1 MTTAHH
7 APGETRP
14 GGRTARTR
22 QAVLAAVFQE
32 LDDGGFA
39 GLTME
44 KVAQRAG
51 IHVATL
57 YRRWRCIEGLVCEL
71 LTELSSDVPLP
82 DTGSL
87 PEDLRAL
94 SRSVAAFFGEARM
107 RALIEA
113 VVSAAA
119 RDPQAA
125 AVLRSFFGERLTL
138 AGQMV
143 RRAVDRGE
151 LPADTDPEEVMSALG
166 APFYYR
172 ILIARRPVDR
182 RLAESAATAVWAA
195 ARAGAYGTRGG
206 GDAAD
211 DTSPSGGDAAD
222 GTSPGGGDAADG
234 TARGEGVP
242 PNDTSPGGT

>member
-1 MTTAHH
+1 MTTAHQS
-7 APGETRP
+7 PGETRP

-32 LDDGGFA
+32 LDEGGFA

-44 KVAQRAG
+44 KVAQRSG

-94 SRSVAAFFGEARM
+94 ARSVAAFFGEVRM

-195 ARAGAYGTRGG
+195 ARAGAYGTKDGC
-206 GDAAD
+206 DVAD
-211 DTSPSGGDAAD
+211 DM
-222 GTSPGGGDAADG
+222 SPGGGEAADG
-234 TARGEGVP
+234 TAAGAGVP
-242 PNDTSPGGT
+242 SNDTSPGGR

>member
-22 QAVLAAVFQE
+22 QAVLAAVFEE
-32 LDDGGFA
+32 LDEGGFA

-44 KVAQRAG
+44 KVAQRSG

-87 PEDLRAL
+87 PQDLRAL
-94 SRSVAAFFGEARM
+94 ARSVAAFFGEARM

-151 LPADTDPEEVMSALG
+151 LPADTDPEEVMSSLG

-195 ARAGAYGTRGG
+195 ACAGAYGTKGG
-206 GDAAD
+206 WDVAD
-211 DTSPSGGDAAD
+211 DTFPGGDD
-222 GTSPGGGDAADG
+222 VADG
-234 TARGEGVP
+234 TARGDGDAPDGSAPGTNVP
-242 PNDTSPGGT
+242 PNDTSPGSS

>member
-22 QAVLAAVFQE
+22 QAVLTAVFEE
-32 LDDGGFA
+32 LDEGGFA

-44 KVAQRAG
+44 RVAQRSG
-51 IHVATL
+51 IHLATL

-82 DTGSL
+82 DSGTL
-87 PEDLRAL
+87 PGDLRELA
-94 SRSVAAFFGEARM
+94 RSIAAFFAEARM
-107 RALIEA
+107 SCLIEA

-119 RDPQAA
+119 RDAQAA

-138 AGQMV
+138 AGRMV
-143 RRAVDRGE
+143 QRAVDRGE

-182 RLAESAATAVWAA
+182 HLAESAATAVWAA
-195 ARAGAYGTRGG
+195 ACAGAYKRKGG
-206 GDAAD
+206 RPAN
-211 DTSPSGGDAAD
+211 DTA
-222 GTSPGGGDAADG
+222 PGGG
-234 TARGEGVP
+234 
-242 PNDTSPGGT
+242 

>member
-22 QAVLAAVFQE
+22 KAVLAAVFQE
-32 LDDGGFA
+32 LEDGGFA

-57 YRRWRCIEGLVCEL
+57 YRRWRSIEGLVCEL
-71 LTELSSDVPLP
+71 LAERSSDVPLP

-87 PEDLRAL
+87 PEDLRVLA
-94 SRSVAAFFGEARM
+94 RSIADFYGEARM
-107 RALIEA
+107 SCLIEA

-125 AVLRSFFGERLTL
+125 AVMRSVFGERLAL
-138 AGQMV
+138 AGRMV
-143 RRAVDRGE
+143 RRAVERGE
-151 LPADTDPEEVMSALG
+151 LPADTDPEAVMSALG
-166 APFYYR
+166 APFSYR

-182 RLAESAATAVWAA
+182 DLADSAATAVWAA
-195 ARAGAYGTRGG
+195 ARAGAYTRRSGG
-206 GDAAD
+206 GPAN
-211 DTSPSGGDAAD
+211 DTP
-222 GTSPGGGDAADG
+222 PGG
-234 TARGEGVP
+234 
-242 PNDTSPGGT
+242 S

>member
-7 APGETRP
+7 VPGAARP

-22 QAVLAAVFQE
+22 QAVLAAVLQE

-44 KVAQRAG
+44 KVAQRSG

-57 YRRWRCIEGLVCEL
+57 YRRWRCAEGLVCEL
-71 LTELSSDVPLP
+71 LTDLSADVPLP
-82 DTGSL
+82 DTGTL
-87 PEDLRAL
+87 PEDLRVLA
-94 SRSVAAFFGEARM
+94 RSISAFYGEARM
-107 RALIEA
+107 SRLIEA

-125 AVLRSFFGERLTL
+125 KALRSFFDERLVL

-143 RRAVDRGE
+143 RRAVERGE
-151 LPADTDPEEVMSALG
+151 LPQETDPEEVLAALG

-172 ILIARRPVDR
+172 ILIARRPVDAA
-182 RLAESAATAVWAA
+182 LAESAATAVWAA
-195 ARAGAYGTRGG
+195 ARAGAYARRA
-206 GDAAD
+206 DA
-211 DTSPSGGDAAD
+211 PSYGP
-222 GTSPGGGDAADG
+222 SPGDD
-234 TARGEGVP
+234 
-242 PNDTSPGGT
+242 